1 MDMGTLMFAG
11 ALGLMLIGTAA
22 LVLSGHLMRM
32 VFGLALLESGASL
45 LLVLTGYRSGA
56 SAPIILDGVVP
67 ASMVDPVPQA
77 LVLTAIV
84 IALGVQALALG
95 LVLRVHRAYGTF
107 EMREIRRR
115 MERDI
120 CDQAGLELPSSNE
133 VPEPYP
139 GSPKPQQGE
148 Y

>member
-1 MDMGTLMFAG
+1 MGTLMFGG

-22 LVLSGHLMRM
+22 LVFSGHLMRM

-56 SAPIILDGVVP
+56 AAPILVDGVVP
-67 ASMVDPVPQA
+67 AAMVDPVPQA

-95 LVLRVHRAYGTF
+95 LVLRVHRAYGSF

-120 CDQAGLELPSSNE
+120 CDAAGVEPPISREAPDPSG
-133 VPEPYP
+133 PAAARP
-139 GSPKPQQGE
+139 GGAS
-148 Y
+148 